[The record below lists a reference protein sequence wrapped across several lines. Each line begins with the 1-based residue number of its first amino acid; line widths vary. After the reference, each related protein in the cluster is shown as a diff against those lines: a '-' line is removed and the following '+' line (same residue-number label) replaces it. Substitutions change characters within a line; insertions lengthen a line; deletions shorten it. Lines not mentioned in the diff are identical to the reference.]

1 MRLTHRTKR
10 SRRAAIGVA
19 VAALALTLSACSPS
33 DAGSQTD
40 QTHQTAEQHVEMG
53 VSIVAS
59 DAWAKATDSDVV
71 PGEGMTGVFAE
82 FENHS
87 DEDLVITGVSSDAAA
102 HVELHEVVDG
112 QMRAVQSDVVVPA
125 GGSLTLEPGA
135 NHIMLMELAGALLP
149 GDEVIVTV
157 EFSDGTSLDITA
169 LVKDT
174 SGANESYGDLK
185 HSDGESGD
193 HGDHAH

>member
-1 MRLTHRTKR
+1 MRLTHRTQR

-19 VAALALTLSACSPS
+19 VAALALTLSACSPTG
-33 DAGSQTD
+33 GSTQPNPT
-40 QTHQTAEQHVEMG
+40 EQHADMG

-59 DAWAKATDSDVV
+59 DAWAKATDADIV

-82 FENHS
+82 LENHG

-112 QMRAVQSDVVVPA
+112 QMRAVQADVVVPA

-174 SGANESYGDLK
+174 SGANESYGDLE
-185 HSDGESGD
+185 HGDGESGD
-193 HGDHAH
+193 NGDHAH